1 MHPAYAAGMNIAAFQ
16 PTRQPLPRRENH
28 AEKPD
33 RRGNEHFRDFPDRE
47 GYDDDFLGVRFEL
60 PQLTGDLAK
69 KAAPMKDDPKDIELE
84 YTHFSVIQHKERRMP
99 LLTAVNVD
107 GAQYHEVERD
117 GKWCFDARIERRY
130 QLGEEAYKH
139 NPFDKGHMVRRRDP
153 MWGDF
158 AFEGSD
164 DTFVFTNAAL
174 QHADLNQR
182 RWLDLENSILEK
194 AVAEQKKINVFTGPV
209 FDAKDPQ
216 FNNNGKMDM
225 PTQMP
230 RAFWKVVVWN
240 EEGKGLKAEAYLMS
254 QEDLIDKPQSTEKHE
269 ADYNVRPF
277 QVPLEQVEKLTQ
289 LEFGEVEDTYKPR
302 GRR

>member
-1 MHPAYAAGMNIAAFQ
+1 MNITAFQ
-16 PTRQPLPRRENH
+16 PTRQPLPRRKNH
-28 AEKPD
+28 DEKPD
-33 RRGNEHFRDFPDRE
+33 RRGNEKFRDFPNRE
-47 GYDDDFLGVRFEL
+47 GYDDNFLGTRLEL
-60 PQLTGDLAK
+60 PQLTGDLARH
-69 KAAPMKDDPKDIELE
+69 AAPMKNDPKDIELE

-117 GKWCFDARIERRY
+117 GKWAFDARIDRRY
-130 QLGEEAYKH
+130 QLGEEAYKN

-153 MWGDF
+153 MWGNY

-182 RWLDLENSILEK
+182 RWLDLENSILES
-194 AVAEQKKINVFTGPV
+194 AVAQQKKINVYTGPV
-209 FDAKDPQ
+209 FDPKDPQ
-216 FNNNGKMDM
+216 FDNQGKMDM

-254 QEDLIDKPQSTEKHE
+254 QEDLIDKPQSTEEHV
-269 ADYNVRPF
+269 ADPNIRPF
-277 QVPLEQVEKLTQ
+277 QVPLDQVEKLTQ
-289 LEFGEVEDTYKPR
+289 LEFGAVEDTYKPR
-302 GRR
+302 QRR